1 MGKEAV
7 QLLGDIKSIA
17 GYVVFNTDWVKL
29 VLSAVFISLS
39 LILRQ
44 VFAKLIFK
52 FLNKSSS
59 NSKTNLIIYL
69 VKVIES
75 PARFLIIAIGVW
87 SAVLIID
94 FPQEYQ
100 VLLNR
105 IFRTMIVFS
114 VFRAAYKASD
124 LLTIMVEKISR
135 RNEVKF
141 DDMLM
146 VFIQKCTKVLI
157 VVLGTV
163 TIIQEWYDNIGGLL
177 AGLGLGGLAFALA
190 ARDTVANLF
199 GSVTIMMDRPF
210 KIGDWVST
218 PNADGIIEEI
228 GFRSTR
234 VRTFSQAL
242 ITIPNST
249 MSNDSITNWSKMG
262 KRRISFY
269 LGLKYSTTTEQI
281 REFTGYFR
289 EVLKNHPE
297 VHHDTIVVSFEK
309 FGDSSLE
316 IFFYFFTR
324 TTDWQR
330 YLEIRQDINLIIMDK
345 LSEMGLEVAFPSKSV
360 YIEKDERRVYTK
372 DEYC

>member
-87 SAVLIID
+87 SAALIID